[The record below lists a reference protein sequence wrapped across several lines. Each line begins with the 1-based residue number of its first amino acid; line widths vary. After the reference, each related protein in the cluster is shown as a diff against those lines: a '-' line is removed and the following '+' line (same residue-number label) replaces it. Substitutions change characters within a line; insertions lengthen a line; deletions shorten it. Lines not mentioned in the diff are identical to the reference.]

1 MANTKITDKPV
12 GSIVTSRIDGRNYN
26 FVIVHHGKPSD
37 SYDDSCDGTWL
48 MINDCFSLEQYG
60 ESPNYKDSYINIVMN
75 REIIKIF
82 ENGLKGVVKPV
93 KIPYTN
99 DSGTVMSG
107 SNGFATNLFLLSATE
122 VGLTVS
128 DFQAEGAALDYFAD
142 GSSENR
148 IANYNGSPYAW
159 ALRTPVS
166 PIDSNV
172 ISINAQGNKEN
183 IAADSNTGIRFAF
196 VVYSSCMVDD
206 DDKLVP
212 YIAPIITS
220 TTAVSGSNL
229 GVKSSTFNL
238 NYTVTTQRPDLTL
251 EITEI
256 ISGTNV
262 IKTKKVINSGITSG
276 NQRTFS
282 LIVNDSDEFFKL
294 MNGEKTL
301 TVQAKYSDYNNS
313 AVESVSEYYV
323 TFDKEVKTVTLT
335 LKNPMTVSGNIT
347 RGYLKIDGNIPDDAS
362 YTVQVTNNNSTWKN
376 VTTNVKQGSAF
387 TFSTSGKSFN
397 FKVQCTRGSSD
408 ASGYISGIAGAFE

>member
-1 MANTKITDKPV
+1 MANVKITDKPV
-12 GSIVTSRIDGRNYN
+12 GSIITSRIDGRNYS
-26 FVIVHHGKPSD
+26 FIIVHHGKPS
-37 SYDDSCDGTWL
+37 SVYDDSCDGTWVV
-48 MINDCFSLEQYG
+48 INDCYTLAQYG
-60 ESPNYKDSYINIVMN
+60 ESPYYKDSFVNTGINN
-75 REIIKIF
+75 DIIKIF

-93 KIPYTN
+93 KIPYT
-99 DSGTVMSG
+99 DSSGTVMSG
-107 SNGFATNLFLLSATE
+107 SDGLATNLFLLSATE
-122 VGLTVS
+122 VGLSGS
-128 DFQAEGAALDYFAD
+128 DFKEEGATLDYFKD
-142 GSSENR
+142 KQSSTR
-148 IANYNGSPYAW
+148 IANYNSSPQAW

-166 PIDSNV
+166 PIDSNIV
-172 ISINAQGNKEN
+172 SINTQGDKEN

-229 GVKSSTFNL
+229 GVKNSTFNL

-251 EITEI
+251 EITET
-256 ISGTNV
+256 ISGKNV
-262 IKTKKVINSGITSG
+262 IKTKKVISSGITSG
-276 NQRTFS
+276 SQRTFS

-347 RGYLKIDGNIPDDAS
+347 QGYLKIEGNIPDDAS

>member
-1 MANTKITDKPV
+1 MANVKITDKPV
-12 GSIVTSRIDGRNYN
+12 GSIITSRIDGRNYS
-26 FVIVHHGKPSD
+26 FIIAHHGKPS
-37 SYDDSCDGTWL
+37 SVYDDSCDGTWVV
-48 MINDCFSLEQYG
+48 INDCYTLAQYG
-60 ESPNYKDSYINIVMN
+60 ESPSYKDSFVNTGINN
-75 REIIKIF
+75 DIIKIF

-93 KIPYTN
+93 KIPYT
-99 DSGTVMSG
+99 DSSGTVMSG
-107 SNGFATNLFLLSATE
+107 SDGLATNLFLLSATE
-122 VGLTVS
+122 VGLSGS
-128 DFQAEGAALDYFAD
+128 DFKEEGATLDYFKD
-142 GSSENR
+142 KQSSTR
-148 IANYNGSPYAW
+148 IANYNSSPQAW

-166 PIDSNV
+166 PIDSNIV
-172 ISINAQGNKEN
+172 SINTQGDKEN

-276 NQRTFS
+276 SQRTFS
-282 LIVNDSDEFFKL
+282 LVVNDSDEFFKL

-347 RGYLKIDGNIPDDAS
+347 KGYLKIDGNIPDDAS

-397 FKVQCTRGSSD
+397 FKVQCTRGPSD

>member
-12 GSIVTSRIDGRNYN
+12 GSIVTSRIDGRNYS
-26 FVIVHHGKPSD
+26 FIIVHHGKPS
-37 SYDDSCDGTWL
+37 SAYDDSCDGTWL
-48 MINDCFSLEQYG
+48 MINDCYNLAQYG
-60 ESPNYKDSYINIVMN
+60 EAPEYEDSYANTIMN
-75 REIIKIF
+75 DEVIKIF
-82 ENGLKGVVKPV
+82 ENGLKGVIKPV

-99 DSGTVMSG
+99 SSGTVMSG
-107 SNGFATNLFLLSATE
+107 SNGLAANLFLLSATE
-122 VGLTVS
+122 VGLPDS
-128 DFQAEGAALDYFAD
+128 DFQIEGSSLDYFED
-142 GSSENR
+142 GSSGNR
-148 IANYNGSPYAW
+148 VANYNNSPQAW
-159 ALRTPVS
+159 ALRTPVT
-166 PIDSNV
+166 PIGSNIV
-172 ISINAQGNKEN
+172 SVNTQGNKEN
-183 IAADSNTGIRFAF
+183 IAATSNIGIRFAF

-206 DDKLVP
+206 DNRLVP

-220 TTAVSGSNL
+220 TTAVSGSDL
-229 GVKSSTFNL
+229 GVKSSAFNL

-262 IKTKKVINSGITSG
+262 VKTKKVISSGITSG
-276 NQRTFS
+276 SQRTFS
-282 LIVNDSDEFFKL
+282 LIVNDADEFFKL

-313 AVESVSEYYV
+313 AVESVAEYYV

-347 RGYLKIDGNIPDDAS
+347 QGFLTIEGNIPDDAS

-376 VTTNVKQGSAF
+376 VTTNVKQGSVF
-387 TFSTSGKSFN
+387 TFTTSGKSFN
-397 FKVQCTRGSSD
+397 FKIQCTRGSSD